1 MNSHFD
7 YPLSGISFFRIGA
20 RRNAAFRSH
29 LHQRL
34 KPGAH
39 VCQFIVPFSIMYSL
53 GRRHIQ
59 FRHSRYPVFGLGN
72 RFLFETAQQGNLC
85 TKLIGKI
92 KCLIE

>member
-7 YPLSGISFFRIGA
+7 YPLSGISFFRISAG
-20 RRNAAFRSH
+20 RNSPFCGD

-39 VCQFIVPFSIMYSL
+39 VRQFIVPLSIMYTL
-53 GRRHIQ
+53 GIGHIQ

-72 RFLFETAQQGNLC
+72 RFLFETAQQGKFCIILM
-85 TKLIGKI
+85 GKI